1 MATFTDWMRLGKA
14 RMTPLATLALGA
26 AMAWI
31 APESAEAAAA
41 TGERSV
47 SGVRITLG
55 EEGRRWTLVPTLLD
69 GKVESFLA
77 LREDVAYGENL
88 TAVWYRKV
96 SSADGTESWEAK
108 AFEDQ
113 NQSKA
118 IRAVKE
124 ALALGDSTDES
135 WPVPMAAVAAAEP
148 EPMVKGVLESD
159 ALAPLVADLE
169 DPQPIVEMLEGA
181 GWKAAW
187 IGPLEG
193 VALATAEPGVVAC
206 PQAVV
211 LGNLTQAVE
220 DVDSRAARNSVL
232 YGSPHLELQTAWVD
246 PCPPGVCLPALE
258 SSGAMVVLS
267 EGEVGTL
274 LVQGLLRSSDGY
286 FAVPERMAL
295 VAGQVLVAGVIYNT
309 GATPGFVQS
318 GDGTVTAIPGGTL
331 AVVIDTFSGCL
342 SQCVSI
348 GWYVTPSILGS
359 QMWCGALYPTP
370 RIDARC
376 FCNCWAGGQETT
388 QAWLQTLPDCPC
400 QLTMTPSGPPI
411 NPDPTRWEDPGTASQ
426 TYHPG
431 AGFCMRSIPS
441 SDGGPGQQC
450 CYDATGAL
458 ITVGPGAGTPDI
470 VAPQGP
476 WDTWEHWEE
485 DVEPFNYC
493 KAAGLLDCYLHHRP
507 PNQGIG
513 CACNPPEHPHCA
525 EAPNCP

>member
-1 MATFTDWMRLGKA
+1 MATFTDWMRLGEA

-96 SSADGTESWEAK
+96 SSADGAESWESWESR

-159 ALAPLVADLE
+159 ALAPLVADLD

-211 LGNLTQAVE
+211 LGALASGVE
-220 DVDSRAARNSVL
+220 T
-232 YGSPHLELQTAWVD
+232 GS
-246 PCPPGVCLPALE
+246 ALE
-258 SSGAMVVLS
+258 G
-267 EGEVGTL
+267 
-274 LVQGLLRSSDGY
+274 
-286 FAVPERMAL
+286 AL
-295 VAGQVLVAGVIYNT
+295 VARASLQVACLPTLCFQWTSDNRDAVPWGPWFCDGWTISGSPVKIGPCSARAWYGRNLSRSKTFTVT
-309 GATPGFVQS
+309 HTSWDCTVTTWGATIFQTATQQASCTYGFPEVDCDFARSTPPAAPCTSCADQCQPG
-318 GDGTVTAIPGGTL
+318 ICGG
-331 AVVIDTFSGCL
+331 G
-342 SQCVSI
+342 
-348 GWYVTPSILGS
+348 
-359 QMWCGALYPTP
+359 
-370 RIDARC
+370 
-376 FCNCWAGGQETT
+376 
-388 QAWLQTLPDCPC
+388 
-400 QLTMTPSGPPI
+400 
-411 NPDPTRWEDPGTASQ
+411 
-426 TYHPG
+426 
-431 AGFCMRSIPS
+431 
-441 SDGGPGQQC
+441 
-450 CYDATGAL
+450 
-458 ITVGPGAGTPDI
+458 
-470 VAPQGP
+470 
-476 WDTWEHWEE
+476 
-485 DVEPFNYC
+485 
-493 KAAGLLDCYLHHRP
+493 
-507 PNQGIG
+507 
-513 CACNPPEHPHCA
+513 
-525 EAPNCP
+525 